1 VANFLQNVTTRLS
14 RQPGVVA
21 AAAVF
26 PLPFNNALN
35 PSEGFEIQDGR
46 KQPNDPG
53 PHGGLWSATP
63 GYLAAMQIPL
73 LRGRWFNDDDRS
85 GHPRVAVIDDMF
97 ARTYWPG
104 QNPIGQHVRDDP
116 HAPWVEIVGVVGHV
130 RRDSLEADDN
140 SGVVYQP
147 MAQSTINEAAF
158 VVRTTISPDAMRTTL
173 VNAVQASD
181 GSEAVYEM
189 HTLQSL
195 VTNSLAARRLLVSL
209 LSLFGMLALVLAA
222 IGIYGLLS
230 FTASQRT
237 IEVGIR
243 MALGAQRRQ
252 VVSLILRQS
261 FLMVGAGIMAGLV
274 LTFAAQ
280 RILAHAFAAM
290 DSGMS
295 SSLVLAVFSLVFVAI
310 VAAAIPANRSAKVDP
325 VIALRNE

>member
-1 VANFLQNVTTRLS
+1 
-14 RQPGVVA
+14 
-21 AAAVF
+21 
-26 PLPFNNALN
+26 
-35 PSEGFEIQDGR
+35 
-46 KQPNDPG
+46 
-53 PHGGLWSATP
+53 
-63 GYLAAMQIPL
+63 
-73 LRGRWFNDDDRS
+73 
-85 GHPRVAVIDDMF
+85 
-97 ARTYWPG
+97 
-104 QNPIGQHVRDDP
+104 
-116 HAPWVEIVGVVGHV
+116 
-130 RRDSLEADDN
+130 
-140 SGVVYQP
+140 
-147 MAQSTINEAAF
+147 
-158 VVRTTISPDAMRTTL
+158 
-173 VNAVQASD
+173 VQASD